1 MAQKSNQMTVAD
13 QTANM
18 VVNNQF
24 VDALVRQMNGK
35 VEGGLVLP
43 KDYSLANAM
52 NTAYLQLKQM
62 QTRDYKPILSVVTQ
76 ESVANSLLDMATSG
90 LDVSKSQGYFIQYG
104 QRLAFQKSYFG
115 WQTLARRCGAVKFSA
130 QCIYVGDKFDYEV
143 VDGEIQNVIHKQS
156 FGNIDKDKI
165 LGCYGVVTMANGQ
178 KIIEVMTFDEIRQ
191 SWMQNRQGIGKV
203 HTNFSKKMARKTV
216 LTSICKSIVNTYGNA
231 EMWEQINIA
240 DERSDEAAE
249 THDNLDADLTD
260 ANSEILDMPD
270 DNDILF
276 TDEPERVEA
285 EVVEEDIL
293 PDVFKID

>member
-43 KDYSLANAM
+43 KDYSLSNAM

-203 HTNFSKKMARKTV
+203 HNSFTKKMARKTV

-240 DERSDEAAE
+240 DERADEAAE

-270 DNDILF
+270 DDDVLF
-276 TDEPERVEA
+276 TEPERVEA
-285 EVVEEDIL
+285 EVVEEDTL

>member
-43 KDYSLANAM
+43 KDYSLSNAM

-270 DNDILF
+270 DDDVLF
-276 TDEPERVEA
+276 TEPERVEA

>member
-1 MAQKSNQMTVAD
+1 MPKQNQMTVAD
-13 QTANM
+13 QNASM

-43 KDYSLANAM
+43 KDYSLSNAM

-62 QTRDYKPILSVVTQ
+62 QTKDYKPILSVVTQ
-76 ESVANSLLDMATSG
+76 ESVANALLDMATSG

-165 LGCYGVVTMANGQ
+165 LGCYGVVTMASGQ

-203 HTNFSKKMARKTV
+203 HANFAKKMARKTV

-231 EMWEQINIA
+231 EMWEQINQA
-240 DERSDEAAE
+240 DEREDEQP
-249 THDNLDADLTD
+249 DALEDEFKAD
-260 ANSEILDMPD
+260 VASANSEILDMPD
-270 DNDILF
+270 DDDVLF
-276 TDEPERVEA
+276 TEPERVEA
-285 EVVEEDIL
+285 EVVTEEDL
-293 PDVFKID
+293 PAVFKD

>member
-1 MAQKSNQMTVAD
+1 MAKSNQMTVAD

-43 KDYSLANAM
+43 KDYSLSNAM

-240 DERSDEAAE
+240 DERADEAAE

>member
-1 MAQKSNQMTVAD
+1 MAKSNQMTVAD

-43 KDYSLANAM
+43 KDYSLSNAM

-115 WQTLARRCGAVKFSA
+115 WQTLARRCGAIRFSA

-165 LGCYGVVTMANGQ
+165 LGCYGVVTMASGQ

-203 HTNFSKKMARKTV
+203 HNAFTKKMARKTV

-240 DERSDEAAE
+240 DERADEQP
-249 THDNLDADLTD
+249 DALEDEFKAD
-260 ANSEILDMPD
+260 VASANSEILDMPD
-270 DNDILF
+270 DDDVLL
-276 TDEPERVEA
+276 TEPERVEA
-285 EVVEEDIL
+285 EIVEEDTL

>member
-1 MAQKSNQMTVAD
+1 MTVAD
-13 QTANM
+13 QNASM

-24 VDALVRQMNGK
+24 VDALVKQMNGK
-35 VEGGLVLP
+35 VDGGLVLP
-43 KDYSLANAM
+43 KDYSLSNAL

-62 QTRDYKPILSVVTQ
+62 QTRDYKPILSAVSQ
-76 ESVANSLLDMATSG
+76 ESVANALLDMATSG

-104 QRLAFQKSYFG
+104 QRLQFQKSYFG

-165 LGCYGVVTMANGQ
+165 LGCYGVVTMASGQ
-178 KIIEVMTFDEIRQ
+178 KIIEVMTMDEIRQ
-191 SWMQNRQGIGKV
+191 SWMQSKSGIGKV

-231 EMWEQINIA
+231 EMWEQINLA
-240 DERSDEAAE
+240 DERSDEE
-249 THDNLDADLTD
+249 TEVHVNLDADLTD
-260 ANSEILDMPD
+260 ANSEILEMPD

-276 TDEPERVEA
+276 SEEQPERVEA
-285 EVVEEDIL
+285 EIVEEDIL
-293 PDVFKID
+293 PDVFKD